1 MNDPNPAR
9 LVADADVL
17 AADALVGGDSREAM
31 DVVREHSWIELVASD
46 ELLDDAEAVIREEAS
61 GEVARDWRER
71 IEALRIDV
79 EQSPGDH
86 PALASA
92 VAGNAAHILSYDDS
106 LRSAKTGTALKGRI
120 SVSVKRPDGFVNLF
134 DPESL
139 YDVVVGGE
147 YPGPDRPPRE

>member
-31 DVVREHSWIELVASD
+31 DIVREHSWIELVASD

>member
-1 MNDPNPAR
+1 MSEPNPAR

-17 AADALVGGDSREAM
+17 AADVLVGGDARDAM
-31 DVVREHSWIELVASD
+31 DIVRGHSWVELVASD
-46 ELLDDAEAVIREEAS
+46 ELIDDAEAVIRDLGDDELAL
-61 GEVARDWRER
+61 DWRGK
-71 IEALRIDV
+71 IEDLRTKV
-79 EQSPGDH
+79 EQTPGDH

-92 VAGNAAHILSYDDS
+92 NAGNAAHILSYDDS
-106 LRSAKTGTALKGRI
+106 LRNAETGIALQGRI

-147 YPGPDRPPRE
+147 YPGPDRDVRN